1 MLLQRHLPRLSGRYG
16 LRVMS
21 LNFGVEVSR
30 GRSCDRLD
38 DFKTIALMAGSTY
51 VSKGEEE
58 GVRSGIRM
66 DGLFLNCYSRS
77 RV

>member
-1 MLLQRHLPRLSGRYG
+1 
-16 LRVMS
+16 MS

-66 DGLFLNCYSRS
+66 DGLFLNCYS
-77 RV
+77 